1 METYLK
7 RTYKQRKAKDKQEAE
22 TEAKSFPFWDY
33 RSRRGSLTTS
43 TCTSSSG
50 SSYDG
55 CSLSS
60 LSSVRSADTASINS
74 SVSSS
79 ESDSSMVSN
88 DPQRLTLQFLVDP
101 HEILPLIDL
110 YQPVVEWIDRDLHI
124 FKVTEKVSADNLNQ
138 SLLRSKNVSRMPSIA
153 VMLFLE
159 EEGVLGYE
167 RIQGA
172 KRRFEKPPWK
182 FHHSEQVGQGKINLY
197 PYNSADYFYTSEDLP
212 LWAVRQVHYGKEHV
226 RIVLFVSD
234 EHWLDMLHFYK
245 LVIGCDPDIQKED
258 FCYFTVHSHIN
269 YDVQFALKK
278 LKGETT
284 PRVLD
289 SVKLQFRVSQVGNM
303 VPLFPNICK
312 PVSDRMW
319 ETTDHDGNNI
329 VLDVIDTV
337 RMKTSTPS
345 ECSASSRS
353 SRPSSNS
360 SRSSIRSLNSVQSL
374 TSVTSSVDSSMSSI
388 SSDSSN
394 TSSKTKEA
402 KLPRSNIFE
411 PPKLPE
417 KPNKCIAALQGFYV

>member
-1 METYLK
+1 M
-7 RTYKQRKAKDKQEAE
+7 
-22 TEAKSFPFWDY
+22 
-33 RSRRGSLTTS
+33 SL
-43 TCTSSSG
+43 
-50 SSYDG
+50 
-55 CSLSS
+55 
-60 LSSVRSADTASINS
+60 
-74 SVSSS
+74 
-79 ESDSSMVSN
+79 
-88 DPQRLTLQFLVDP
+88 Q
-101 HEILPLIDL
+101 ILPLIDL
-110 YQPVVEWIDRDLHI
+110 YQPVIEWIDRDLHI
-124 FKVTEKVSADNLNQ
+124 FKVSERTSQDNLNQ
-138 SLLRSKNVSRMPSIA
+138 SVFQRKNVSRMPSIA

-172 KRRFEKPPWK
+172 KRRFEKSPWK

-234 EHWLDMLHFYK
+234 GNWSDMVQFYK
-245 LVIGCDPDIQKED
+245 LVIGCEPDTQKED
-258 FCYFTVHSHIN
+258 FCLFTVHSHIN

-278 LKGETT
+278 LKGETS

-289 SVKLQFRVSQVGNM
+289 CVKLQFRVSQVGNM

-319 ETTDHDGNNI
+319 ETTDHDGNSI
-329 VLDVIDTV
+329 IIDVMDTI
-337 RMKTSTPS
+337 RIKTKTPS
-345 ECSASSRS
+345 ESSRS
-353 SRPSSNS
+353 SVASRASRPSSSS
-360 SRSSIRSLNSVQSL
+360 SRSSVRSLTSVQSL

-394 TSSKTKEA
+394 ASSKTSSKTSEA
-402 KLPRSNIFE
+402 VKLPNKKTFQ

-417 KPNKCIAALQGFYV
+417 KPNKCIAALQGFYVWGHLVSLYPHSTYLLNSAIRFFKITKTNPFKHVVKYTSQGMPKRRSAEDSLGAGVGVGWDQGRYG